1 VRWAAVLGASAAVAT
16 GLALGWAGPVSA
28 RHRRPQC
35 VVYRCKTLAATA
47 QIRVYRATN
56 RHPAVEVP
64 FRSSFVRWRPS
75 GRVTPLGDDV
85 GATEI
90 VKLKLLALA
99 QQFVA
104 DATESCGREGCASSV
119 ARLNAATGRNERGDA
134 VILARGTCEPQSA
147 LRRGSARRARRNGH
161 WVTPKGTVAWIMGG
175 SIEFPTNR
183 NNLNSRILCEL
194 PPGART
200 PVVVANS
207 PTIEPR
213 SLAVIPGR
221 LYWLE
226 GGTPRASSIE

>member
-16 GLALGWAGPVSA
+16 CLALGWPGPVSA
-28 RHRRPQC
+28 RHRRPLC

-64 FRSSFVRWRPS
+64 FRSSFVRWLPT
-75 GRVTPLGDDV
+75 GRVTPLGDNV

-90 VKLKLLALA
+90 LKLKLLALA
-99 QQFVA
+99 RRFVA
-104 DATESCGREGCASSV
+104 DATESCGREGCVSSV
-119 ARLNAATGRNERGDA
+119 ARLNAATGRNERATPSSSPGE
-134 VILARGTCEPQSA
+134 LANPNQHCVGGPPEGPGITDI
-147 LRRGSARRARRNGH
+147 G
-161 WVTPKGTVAWIMGG
+161 VTPKGTVAWIMGG
-175 SIEFPTNR
+175 SIEFPSNR

-194 PPGART
+194 PPRART